1 MWGQGRRRPVLFA
14 GVTGMACKGS
24 GVQIPSAP
32 PFPTRHS
39 CSSVGVTSEQRS
51 LRRSDPQRGRVSK
64 SLHDPDTGRLAQAG
78 CRWGSGSACWRPAS
92 LSRASFG
99 CCEDLLYD
107 LKPPP
112 AGPLGYAGRPAGA
125 GHPEH
130 SGRPCTRPT
139 GDNPHQAR
147 TRWCPPAAAVL
158 GRQTRPTFSP
168 SRLTR
173 FYDGGEKEII
183 IGGGLPSATMKT
195 RGMTQPASDR

>member
-1 MWGQGRRRPVLFA
+1 MTFSTFV
-14 GVTGMACKGS
+14 
-24 GVQIPSAP
+24 
-32 PFPTRHS
+32 
-39 CSSVGVTSEQRS
+39 
-51 LRRSDPQRGRVSK
+51 
-64 SLHDPDTGRLAQAG
+64 
-78 CRWGSGSACWRPAS
+78 
-92 LSRASFG
+92 
-99 CCEDLLYD
+99 
-107 LKPPP
+107 KPPP
-112 AGPLGYAGRPAGA
+112 AGPLGPAGRPAGA